1 MSIRQFLAV
10 PAFRIDNAR
19 KLMICFGVS
28 LLLLSQPSFAK
39 SNSYSCGSVTNSFV
53 KYETGGLAND
63 FYVYYSVPPKAGV
76 TFVGNTDRAKETLS
90 KSTYRK
96 YGSSSKRDMYELIA
110 GARARAFGLRYSGD
124 EKGLKSFVSEVC
136 ARYRN

>member
-1 MSIRQFLAV
+1 
-10 PAFRIDNAR
+10 
-19 KLMICFGVS
+19 MICFGVS

-39 SNSYSCGSVTNSFV
+39 SNSYSCGSVTTSFV
-53 KYETGGLAND
+53 KYELNGND

-76 TFVGNTDRAKETLS
+76 TWIGNTDRAKDTLGKAQKTLYGRS
-90 KSTYRK
+90 K
-96 YGSSSKRDMYELIA
+96 KRDMYELIA